1 MTVAISSEPKFEELL
16 ARIERREAT
25 SRRRTVLL
33 SIIPVVIAA
42 VVLGGMTLGVRT
54 LSQRSEVLRVE
65 ADGYRK
71 AAGTAQQE
79 LARQQEE
86 VKKLQQRVDEL
97 EEQLR
102 RTTDVARFRHDIN
115 FVDLKM
121 IASRSPAAA
130 RALELILAL
139 RERRVGWRLGG
150 RSPDEGFDSPSF
162 AAYVLRQRLPASP
175 AAPATTGTDLIAASR
190 ALMQTLP
197 RTDAPGVGDL
207 VFYPAG
213 YALFRFEDGRGRPF
227 VIGMTPQGIVA
238 LKPEFSEPV
247 GAARIRW

>member
-1 MTVAISSEPKFEELL
+1 MALTSEPKFEELL

-33 SIIPVVIAA
+33 SIIPVAIAA

-54 LSQRSEVLRVE
+54 LSQRSEALRVE
-65 ADGYRK
+65 ADRSRK
-71 AAGTAQQE
+71 AAGDA
-79 LARQQEE
+79 QEE
-86 VKKLQQRVDEL
+86 VKKLQQRVDDL
-97 EEQLR
+97 QEQLR
-102 RTTDVARFRHDIN
+102 RTTDVARFRHDID

-121 IASRSPAAA
+121 IASRYPAPA

-150 RSPDEGFDSPSF
+150 RSPEEGFDSPSF
-162 AAYVLRQRLPASP
+162 ATYVLRQRAPTSP
-175 AAPATTGTDLIAASR
+175 APVITGTDLIAASR

-197 RTDAPGVGDL
+197 RTDTPGVGDL

-213 YALFRFEDGRGRPF
+213 YALFRFEDARGQPF

-238 LKPEFSEPV
+238 LKPEFSAPV